1 MAANNIASLGEL
13 LDEIEEAK
21 GERDEISVGSI
32 FKAAGER
39 SFGPLLLVPGLI
51 GVSPLSGIPGM
62 PSLIGL
68 MVALITSQILMGR
81 DEVWLPQWLLRRS
94 VSRRRFEK
102 AMRLLRKVASF
113 VDRLIKSRLESFAG
127 SKAKYVIAACCL
139 LVSLAAPFMEV
150 VPFAITGVGAA
161 VSAFGLGLLARDG
174 LLALLAFGF
183 CIATAVATF
192 IGIS

>member
-1 MAANNIASLGEL
+1 MAANDVASLEEL
-13 LDEIEEAK
+13 LDEIDEAK
-21 GERDEISVGSI
+21 GERDEISLGRV
-32 FKAAGER
+32 FKAAGQR

-68 MVALITSQILMGR
+68 MVALITGQILIGR

-102 AMRLLRKVASF
+102 AMRILRKVARF
-113 VDRLIKSRLESFAG
+113 IDRLIKSRLEFFAG
-127 SKAKYVIAACCL
+127 STAKYIIAACCL
-139 LVSLAAPFMEV
+139 LISLAAPFMEV

-161 VSAFGLGLLARDG
+161 VSAFGLALLARDG

-183 CIATAVATF
+183 CIATVAATVM
-192 IGIS
+192 GLS